1 MTETKEEVRQK
12 ALKKAA
18 EIGWRMERKWPARS
32 AIDPAELA
40 EGDIGLIPAEA
51 SEEVAEIITDVVAE
65 ILQAWLNAG
74 SERDVTGE
82 ELGPVILEHVK
93 GWDSSPRN
101 LE

>member
-1 MTETKEEVRQK
+1 MEPEVRN
-12 ALKKAA
+12 
-18 EIGWRMERKWPARS
+18 EILAQAGCIGEMLVEAFPARS
-32 AIDPAELA
+32 AIDPTELA
-40 EGDIGLIPAEA
+40 DGGIGLIPAEA